1 MAAHISYFVLAFL
14 VGAIGL
20 QALGE
25 HRDAFGVVPQ
35 PLMRPAGPHLRWGR
49 VLASVGGVA
58 LAIGLLGASQP
69 DLDQV
74 LLGGQVVC
82 ALVLVAYALWILV
95 GSGKVVYEVAPTQ
108 DPHHH

>member
-1 MAAHISYFVLAFL
+1 MAAHVVYFVLAFL

-25 HRDAFGVVPQ
+25 YRDAFGVVPQ
-35 PLMRPAGPHLRWGR
+35 PLMRPTGPHLMWGR
-49 VLASVGGVA
+49 VLVSVGGVA

-69 DLDQV
+69 DLERV
-74 LLGGQVVC
+74 LQGGQVVC
-82 ALVLVAYALWILV
+82 ALVLAAYALWILV
-95 GSGKVVYEVAPTQ
+95 GSGKVAYQAAPTV